1 MFDSSGFMRSDQ
13 TSTLADVI
21 WNLGDCSAEY
31 KESTYNYVVDG
42 GSLMHNIPW
51 KYGSTF
57 AEICQKYVESVKL
70 HGSESVIVYLMDMQR
85 MLPI

>member
-1 MFDSSGFMRSDQ
+1 
-13 TSTLADVI
+13 
-21 WNLGDCSAEY
+21 
-31 KESTYNYVVDG
+31 
-42 GSLMHNIPW
+42 MHKIPW